1 MIDVKKYNITQQE
14 LDEYISTIII
24 PNYSIEIRPIDDYY
38 ELYIQLEDG
47 TEIHQGYYAYE
58 DIDTTGIAE
67 MFVDNYIDS
76 KCEEHFKDKIIIPI
90 DLKANATKEDI
101 QYMQQAITDLELLVL
116 GV

>member
-14 LDEYISTIII
+14 LDEYIETIVI
-24 PNYSIEIRPIDDYY
+24 PNYSIKIRPIDDYY

-47 TEIHQGYYAYE
+47 TEVHQCYYAYKN
-58 DIDTTGIAE
+58 IDTTDTGKQFE
-67 MFVDNYIDS
+67 DNYIDS
-76 KCEEHFKDKIIIPI
+76 KCEEHFKDKLIIPI

>member
-14 LDEYISTIII
+14 LDEYISTIVI

-38 ELYIQLEDG
+38 ELYIKLEDG
-47 TEIHQGYYAYE
+47 TEVNQGYYAYNN
-58 DIDTTGIAE
+58 IDTTDTGKLFE
-67 MFVDNYIDS
+67 EKFIDEL
-76 KCEEHFKDKIIIPI
+76 CEEHFKDKLIIPI

-101 QYMQQAITDLELLVL
+101 NHMQQRMTELELLIL